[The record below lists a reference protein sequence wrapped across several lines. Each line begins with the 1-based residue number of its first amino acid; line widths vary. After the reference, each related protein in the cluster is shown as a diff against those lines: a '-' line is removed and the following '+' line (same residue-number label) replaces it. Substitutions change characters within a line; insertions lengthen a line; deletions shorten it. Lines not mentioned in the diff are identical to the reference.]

1 MTNKP
6 AVSRALLKQCLAF
19 VIFVSLLSSAACSS
33 QVKPQSVSYGKDD
46 LHTFDLYL
54 PDSAKG
60 VPTIVMVHGGAWR
73 FGDKTALGVVKNK
86 VARWVPKG
94 FIFISVNYRLL
105 PDSDPLEQANDI
117 AAALAYIQKNGS
129 SWGADPDQIVLMGHS
144 AGAHLATMLA
154 TSTAIVANHDLK
166 PWLGTIS
173 IDTAAFDIVALMER
187 DHYRF
192 YDRVFGD
199 DKDYWKSVSPQHLLG
214 KSQQP
219 LLAICSTQRK
229 DNPCEAAEI
238 FAGKALMADMRVE
251 VLKVDL
257 SHKQANTEL
266 GRDTAYTEK
275 VEFFMEGL
283 DDSVAKLLRN
293 RKAR

>member
-1 MTNKP
+1 
-6 AVSRALLKQCLAF
+6 
-19 VIFVSLLSSAACSS
+19 
-33 QVKPQSVSYGKDD
+33 
-46 LHTFDLYL
+46 
-54 PDSAKG
+54 
-60 VPTIVMVHGGAWR
+60 MVHGGAWR
-73 FGDKTALGVVKNK
+73 FGDKSSVGVVKNK
-86 VARWVPKG
+86 VARWLPNG

-105 PDSDPLEQANDI
+105 PDSDPLEQAEDI
-117 AAALAYIQKNGS
+117 AAALAYIQKNGDR
-129 SWGADPDQIVLMGHS
+129 WGADPNKIVLMGHS
-144 AGAHLATMLA
+144 AGAHLVTMLA
-154 TSTAIVANHDLK
+154 TSAAIVADHDIK

-199 DKDYWKSVSPQHLLG
+199 DKDYWKSVSPQHILE
-214 KSQQP
+214 KPQQP

-229 DNPCEAAEI
+229 DNPCEAAEV
-238 FAGKALMADMRVE
+238 FAHKALMTDMRVE

-275 VEFFMEGL
+275 VESFMKDL
-283 DDSVAKLLRN
+283 DNAVAQLLRN
-293 RKAR
+293 GKAQ